1 MDETENPV
9 QRTNS
14 ILVVEDD
21 PQVAEI
27 IQFNL
32 RAAGLPTTV
41 VADGLEAM
49 HALDRVNPALVTM
62 DLNVPE
68 VSGFRLLRVFKKYA
82 PHVPVIVVTASQF
95 QEAEETA
102 YSGAD
107 DFITKPFDPEHLVK
121 KVKVLLERSDQSP
134 LPQLSDA
141 RILQPAPRGIG
152 VA

>member
-1 MDETENPV
+1 V

-49 HALDRVNPALVTM
+49 HALDRVCPALVTM

-102 YSGAD
+102 HSGAD
-107 DFITKPFDPEHLVK
+107 DFITKPFDPEHLVT
-121 KVKVLLERSDQSP
+121 KVKVLLERSDRPKVS
-134 LPQLSDA
+134 QLADT
-141 RILQPAPRGIG
+141 RVRQPTPRDVG

>member
-1 MDETENPV
+1 V

-27 IQFNL
+27 MQFNL

-41 VADGLEAM
+41 VADGLEAL
-49 HALDRVNPALVTM
+49 HALDRIRPALVTM

-82 PHVPVIVVTASQF
+82 PHVPVIVVTAYQF

-102 YSGAD
+102 HAGAD

-121 KVKVLLERSDQSP
+121 KVQVLLERSDNP
-134 LPQLSDA
+134 ALPQQVDTRVRQSSA
-141 RILQPAPRGIG
+141 RGIG